1 MGKISDSDM
10 EERMKRGRG
19 RTERVTEERLAP
31 SLMMQLKERAK
42 FLAAFH
48 NLD

>member
-1 MGKISDSDM
+1 MEKISDSDM

-19 RTERVTEERLAP
+19 RTERVTEERFAQ
-31 SLMMQLKERAK
+31 SVMMQLKDWPK

-48 NLD
+48 ILD